1 MTYVQPILFNLI
13 YVTQCNNLS
22 LFNSTNERYKN
33 VSRAIS
39 VLSVEYPS
47 RSVAEQWWN
56 TKTNGA
62 LVIQKRTK
70 IEQKGKGIIKWS
82 DKIEL
87 DVGKTTLYSDVA
99 LYKLSLTSFSF
110 SAAGTHGEIECN
122 SQLIFN
128 VSIDSLAGAFHRSN
142 LINITP
148 RFIVKNMLHIRVSI
162 IPLIGGLYD
171 ALRKARQLRQELTKQ
186 DEKLKQDLSPGDSL
200 LLYHFHNISGG
211 LVSSINNV
219 S

>member
-1 MTYVQPILFNLI
+1 M
-13 YVTQCNNLS
+13 YVTHCNNLPLS
-22 LFNSTNERYKN
+22 PYSTNERYKN

-47 RSVAEQWWN
+47 RRVAEQWWN
-56 TKTNGA
+56 TKTNGT
-62 LVIQKRTK
+62 LIIQKRAM
-70 IEQKGKGIIKWS
+70 IEQKEKSPIRWS

-87 DVGKTTLYSDVA
+87 DVGKTTLLLTILVQAFRYS
-99 LYKLSLTSFSF
+99 LLSTLLLL
-110 SAAGTHGEIECN
+110 AGTHGEIECN
-122 SQLIFN
+122 NQFIFN

-148 RFIVKNMLHIRVSI
+148 RFIVKNMLHIRISI
-162 IPLIGGLYD
+162 IPLIGGLHD

-211 LVSSINNV
+211 LVSSTMCA
-219 S
+219 